1 MTDHRDSGSDVYG
14 TLQHLRLNRRDVIRG
29 GVGLGLG
36 TFLIARGAAGAA
48 DNVTFWYATNPN
60 ETDYAKAVVAAWNK
74 SNKPQVNAQ
83 PVPAGNSTEEV
94 VLAAIAARTTPCALA
109 NVAPAAV
116 PQFGNGLVD
125 LSKDLK
131 DAESFMVARSGK
143 SVIDQYRS
151 TDGDLYQL
159 PWKVNPV
166 MVFFNKAMWSKAGL
180 DAEKPPVTYTEA
192 LDAMGKLKAAGI
204 TPIEPTIDQTWYN
217 RWFDWY
223 PLYLAA
229 GNKLLLD
236 DKQSKAIFNDAAG
249 KASMTFWR
257 DVYAKG
263 YAPKASWQQNP
274 YDAGKV
280 AMYIAGPWAIPDME
294 KGGVLKDTGVMPVWV
309 PDDSPVAKGGTMP
322 NTFADTKNIGIFS
335 TCDDKDGTWKFLE
348 FYVSPENDKK
358 FFEMTQQ
365 IPLRQG
371 IDQAMGQAFFT
382 KNPLLEPF
390 AKQAAHTLDVD
401 PTAKSIDIFT
411 AISQAYQECAIY
423 SKSSVD
429 DALAKAEKTVNGLVG
444 S

>member
-1 MTDHRDSGSDVYG
+1 MADSRNVSSRLLSDV
-14 TLQHLRLNRRDVIRG
+14 QRMRLNRRDVLRG
-29 GVGLGLG
+29 GAALGLG
-36 TFLIARGAAGAA
+36 AFFVVTGPAGAA
-48 DNVTFWYATNPN
+48 DNVTFWYATNPD
-60 ETDYAKAVVAAWNK
+60 ETDYAKKIVAAWNK

-125 LSKDLK
+125 LSKTIK

-143 SVIDQYRS
+143 SVVDQYR
-151 TDGDLYQL
+151 TTNGDLYQL

-166 MVFFNKAMWSKAGL
+166 MVFYNKAMFTKAGL
-180 DAEKPPVTYTEA
+180 DPAKPPRTYTEA

-229 GNKLLLD
+229 GNQLLLD
-236 DKQSKAIFNDAAG
+236 NKQSKAIFNDAAG

-257 DVYAKG
+257 DVYSKG

-274 YDAGKV
+274 FDAGKV
-280 AMYIAGPWAIPDME
+280 AMYLAGPWAIPSVQ
-294 KGGVLKDTGVMPVWV
+294 KSVLPDLMVMPVWV
-309 PDDSPVAKGGTMP
+309 PDDSPLAKNDALP

-335 TCDDKDGTWKFLE
+335 TCSDKEGTWNFLK
-348 FYVSPENDKK
+348 FYVNEDNDKT

-365 IPLRQG
+365 IPLRQN
-371 IDQAMGQAFFT
+371 IDQLMGQAFFT
-382 KNPLLEPF
+382 QHPLLEPF

-411 AISQAYQECAIY
+411 AISQAYQEGAVY

-429 DALAKAEKTVNGLVG
+429 DALSKAEKTVNGLVG